1 MSDTPDVGGVG
12 DLTRSVADGVAGL
25 VGGAVGAIVDGF
37 WAIVGGLQAA
47 LPGPL
52 FPIVVGG
59 ALIALLLWTF
69 RK

>member
-1 MSDTPDVGGVG
+1 
-12 DLTRSVADGVAGL
+12 VADGVSGL
-25 VGGAVGAIVDGF
+25 VGGAVAAIVDGF
-37 WAIVGGLQAA
+37 WTIVGSLQAA

-59 ALIALLLWTF
+59 ALIGLLLWTF

>member
-1 MSDTPDVGGVG
+1 VGGVG
-12 DLTRSVADGVAGL
+12 DLTRTVADGVSGL
-25 VGGAVGAIVDGF
+25 VGGAVGAIVDAF
-37 WAIVGGLQAA
+37 WTIVSGLQAA

-59 ALIALLLWTF
+59 ALLGLVLWTF